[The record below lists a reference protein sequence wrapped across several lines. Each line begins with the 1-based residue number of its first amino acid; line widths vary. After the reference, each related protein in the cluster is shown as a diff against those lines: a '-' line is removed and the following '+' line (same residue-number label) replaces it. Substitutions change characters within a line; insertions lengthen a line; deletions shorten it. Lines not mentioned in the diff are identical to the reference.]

1 MSCLLLGQ
9 WFHGCIRVTR
19 DCIGVCAQFVRS
31 VIKATVRGAQIN
43 AAYDLYEA
51 RIQGYQKNP
60 PPEDCNGAF
69 ALPTK

>member
-1 MSCLLLGQ
+1 VLLKQ
-9 WFHGCIRVTR
+9 
-19 DCIGVCAQFVRS
+19 QF
-31 VIKATVRGAQIN
+31 ATPKQGA
-43 AAYDLYEA
+43 ACDLYEA

>member
-1 MSCLLLGQ
+1 M
-9 WFHGCIRVTR
+9 
-19 DCIGVCAQFVRS
+19 RS
-31 VIKATVRGAQIN
+31 AIKATVCGAQTRR

>member
-1 MSCLLLGQ
+1 M
-9 WFHGCIRVTR
+9 
-19 DCIGVCAQFVRS
+19 RS

>member
-1 MSCLLLGQ
+1 M
-9 WFHGCIRVTR
+9 
-19 DCIGVCAQFVRS
+19 RS
-31 VIKATVRGAQIN
+31 AIKATVCGAQIS
-43 AAYDLYEA
+43 AGYDLYEA